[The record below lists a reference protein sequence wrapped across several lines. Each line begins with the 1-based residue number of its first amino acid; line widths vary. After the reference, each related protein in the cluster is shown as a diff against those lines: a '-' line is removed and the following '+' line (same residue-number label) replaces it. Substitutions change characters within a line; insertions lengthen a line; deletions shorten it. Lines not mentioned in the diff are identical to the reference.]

1 MKHNSSKYKR
11 LHFINILFFSLL
23 LLLALPSWSQMMDDE
38 LLSVTEEATAKAKSS
53 VEAQREIQ
61 KKIIDGIAR
70 DQIIEII
77 GQKRYQKNRS
87 MVENRL
93 VKESAKYI
101 PFIQPGEV
109 KRLPDGQWKMKLE
122 LKLSTESL
130 KKMVIE
136 TGLLSDADIPVTM
149 IPMITYTDRVKGI
162 SYRWWL
168 GDSQDEV
175 RKPLVDW
182 AHSVE
187 DHLSQE
193 FMRQGFHLI
202 LPLDDTVSN
211 QLPQPFRVDRA
222 SSQDLKAIGQYL
234 GISMIVR
241 GDVRI
246 KSMNSFDAQSNNN
259 HDASQI
265 AVKLEVVQVQGGR
278 TVAEISRTFEI
289 DSIPTDLVI
298 KKRLEKEAGDLSRD
312 LASQVY
318 EAWTRGTLAA
328 TTLRLIVRG
337 SLSPK
342 QLAEFRSQL
351 TKSKSLRNIKAIRE
365 RLFEPGQVTYEI
377 DYAASAEEFRQK
389 MKALRL
395 SSFQGKFLDDSSSDG
410 TRFPFVFEISPRG

>member
-1 MKHNSSKYKR
+1 MKHNSSRRQR
-11 LHFINILFFSLL
+11 LPFINIIFFSLL
-23 LLLALPSWSQMMDDE
+23 FLFTLPSWSQLVDDE
-38 LLSVTEEATAKAKSS
+38 LLSVTEEASVKAKSS

-70 DQIIEII
+70 DQIIEMI

-109 KRLPDGQWKMKLE
+109 QRLPDGQWKMKLE

-130 KKMVIE
+130 KKMVID
-136 TGLLSDADIPVTM
+136 TGLLSDANIPVTM

-168 GDSQDEV
+168 GDSQDEM

-187 DHLSQE
+187 DHLNQE

-202 LPLDDTVSN
+202 LPLDDTISN
-211 QLPQPFRVDRA
+211 QLPQAFRVDRA
-222 SSQDLKAIGQYL
+222 SSQDLRAIGQYL
-234 GISMIVR
+234 GISMVVR

-246 KSMNSFDAQSNNN
+246 KSRGSFGASSN
-259 HDASQI
+259 HEGSQI
-265 AVKLEVVQVQGGR
+265 NVKLEVVQVQGGR

-289 DSIPTDLVI
+289 DAMPTDLVI
-298 KKRLEKEAGDLSRD
+298 KKRLEKESDDLSRD

-328 TTLRLIVRG
+328 TTLRLTVKG
-337 SLSPK
+337 NLSPK
-342 QLAEFRSQL
+342 QWADFRSQL
-351 TKSKSLRNIKAIRE
+351 TRSKSMRNIKAIRE

-389 MKALRL
+389 MKTLQL
-395 SSFQGKFLDDSSSDG
+395 SNFQEKFLDDSSSDG
-410 TRFPFVFEISPRG
+410 IRFPFVFEVKPRG